1 MNQDLYDPLIDE
13 FVALDPPD
21 LNGKGQYEY
30 MRRTQRK
37 EHTRMAGSEPE
48 GDEELRESG
57 EEQDGEEQEEED
69 RSFENEQEIQ
79 QVRSRYPV
87 TADNR
92 AGPSRS
98 KLH

>member
-37 EHTRMAGSEPE
+37 EHTRMAGGEPE

-57 EEQDGEEQEEED
+57 EEQEEEG